1 MALAVVPWPPATS
14 MHPTSSPAPAA
25 LPRQDRHWRSWV
37 EPAGWLG
44 VIGLAIYFLKVSW
57 LKWPDPQI
65 DFGTQLYAPWRL
77 AEGDVLYRDV
87 AQNYGPLSQ
96 SFNALLFAIFGP
108 GLMVLVTANLVIF
121 GLILFT
127 LGRLLRRAWGPG
139 AAILASALFVSVFGF
154 SQYGGIGN
162 SNYATPYAHESTHGF
177 LVCLLLLG
185 SLIRWLEEPGRRRS
199 AVVGFL
205 LGLTAVLK
213 PEFMLAGGLLLG
225 TVFLLRRQS
234 GPSPGRAYLGSGVLG
249 FILPTLFFVLWFALQ
264 LPFPEALRAAT
275 GAWSILL
282 SSPGLAYNPL
292 QAHFLGFDQPGPNFS
307 VHLVWTAG
315 ALLLLTAL
323 AGAAWLSRRVTRAW
337 VEYALAALV
346 MALLAWLALTRIDWL
361 ESGRCLFGVVA
372 VYVGLKVGAVLRT
385 DPGADRISPADCAR
399 ILFAVLALSLLARM
413 ILNGR
418 ISQFGFY
425 QAALAALL
433 IPAVLVGELPAWL
446 KLGRGKV
453 LLVGGTLALILPAM
467 AVLAL
472 RSSLIMALKT
482 EPVGNGRDRFYAFPP
497 SLNHTGR
504 LVFHVSK
511 FLQQQSVPTVLVLPE
526 GLMINYL
533 ARKASPV
540 PPLFFYFHATAH
552 GREALLVQQLEKR
565 PPEWVVLVSRDLR
578 GAGIARY
585 GDESGGGKELLT
597 WIAAHYDQFATAG
610 EDPLNPDEQ
619 GLIVYRRK

>member
-1 MALAVVPWPPATS
+1 L
-14 MHPTSSPAPAA
+14 
-25 LPRQDRHWRSWV
+25 
-37 EPAGWLG
+37 EKIGWLG
-44 VIGLAIYFLKVSW
+44 VLALTAYFLKVSW

-65 DFGTQLYAPWRL
+65 DFGTQLYAPWRM

-96 SFNALLFAIFGP
+96 SFNALLFALFGP
-108 GLMVLVTANLVIF
+108 GLIVLVAANLVIF
-121 GLILFT
+121 GLILLT

-177 LVCLLLLG
+177 LVCLLLAG
-185 SLIRWLEEPGRRRS
+185 SLIRWLEEPTRRRT
-199 AVVGFL
+199 AVIGFL

-213 PEFMLAGGLLLG
+213 PEFMLAGGLLIG
-225 TVFLLRRQS
+225 TAFLLRRQS
-234 GPSPGRAYLGSGVLG
+234 GSPAGRAYLGSGLLG
-249 FILPTLFFVLWFALQ
+249 FILPTAGFVLWFTLQ
-264 LPFPEALRAAT
+264 LPFTEALRAAT

-282 SSPGLAYNPL
+282 SSPDLAYNSL
-292 QAHFLGFDQPGPNFS
+292 QAHFLGFDQPGPNFA
-307 VHLVWTAG
+307 VHLVWSVG
-315 ALLLLTAL
+315 ALALLAAL
-323 AGAAWLSRRVTRAW
+323 AGAAWLSRRVTRTW
-337 VEYALAALV
+337 VEYSLAVVV

-361 ESGRCLFGVVA
+361 ESGRCLLGVTV
-372 VYVGLKVGAVLRT
+372 VYLGLKVWAVWRT
-385 DPGADRISPADCAR
+385 DSGPDRISPADRTR

-413 ILNGR
+413 VLNGR

-433 IPAVLVGELPAWL
+433 IPAVLVGELPARL
-446 KLGRGKV
+446 KLVRGKV

-467 AVLAL
+467 AVLGL
-472 RSSLIMALKT
+472 RSRLIMALKT

-511 FLQQQSVPTVLVLPE
+511 FLQQQSAPTVLVLPE

-533 ARKASPV
+533 ARKPSPV

-552 GREALLVQQLEKR
+552 GREALLVQQLEER
-565 PPEWVVLVSRDLR
+565 PPEWVVLLSRDLR
-578 GAGIARY
+578 GAGIERY
-585 GDESGGGKELLT
+585 GAKSGSGKELLA
-597 WIAAHYDQFATAG
+597 WVAGHYNQFATAAD
-610 EDPLNPDEQ
+610 DPFDPDQQ

>member
-1 MALAVVPWPPATS
+1 MAPSLHSPPPEPQAG
-14 MHPTSSPAPAA
+14 
-25 LPRQDRHWRSWV
+25 RHGRPGWL

-44 VIGLAIYFLKVSW
+44 VLGLLAYSLQVSW

-65 DFGTQLYAPWRL
+65 DFGTQLYAPWRMI
-77 AEGDVLYRDV
+77 EGDVLYRDV

-96 SFNALLFAIFGP
+96 SFNALLFAVFGP
-108 GLMVLVTANLVIF
+108 GLIVLVAANLAIF

-154 SQYGGIGN
+154 SQYGGVGN

-185 SLIRWLEEPGRRRS
+185 GLIRWLEEPTRRHS
-199 AVVGFL
+199 AGVGFL

-213 PEFMLAGGLLLG
+213 PEFMLAGGLLTGATL
-225 TVFLLRRQS
+225 LLRRHS
-234 GPSPGRAYLGSGVLG
+234 GSPPGRAYLGAGLLG
-249 FILPTLFFVLWFALQ
+249 FILPTAFFALWFALQ
-264 LPFPEALRAAT
+264 LPLPEALRAAT

-282 SSPGLAYNPL
+282 ASPDLASNPL
-292 QAHFLGFDQPGPNFS
+292 QAYFLGFDKPASNFA

-315 ALLLLTAL
+315 ALALLAAL
-323 AGAAWLSRRVTRAW
+323 AGAAWLSRHVTRTWA
-337 VEYALAALV
+337 EYALATLA
-346 MALLAWLALTRIDWL
+346 MALLAWLALTRINWL
-361 ESGRCLFGVVA
+361 ESGRCLFGVAA
-372 VYVGLKVGAVLRT
+372 VYLGLKVWVVLRT
-385 DPGADRISPADCAR
+385 DAGPDRISPADCAR

-418 ISQFGFY
+418 IAQFGFY
-425 QAALAALL
+425 QAALAAVL
-433 IPAVLVGELPAWL
+433 IPAVLVGELSAWL
-446 KLGRGKV
+446 KLERGKV
-453 LLVGGTLALILPAM
+453 LLIGGTLALILPAM

-472 RSSLIMALKT
+472 RSRLIMALKT

-511 FLQQQSVPTVLVLPE
+511 FLQQQSAPTVLVLPE

-533 ARKASPV
+533 ARKPSPV

-565 PPEWVVLVSRDLR
+565 PPEWVVLLSRDLR
-578 GAGIARY
+578 GAGIERY
-585 GDESGGGKELLT
+585 GAGSGSGKELLA
-597 WIAAHYDQFATAG
+597 WVAGHYNQFATAAD
-610 EDPLNPDEQ
+610 DPFNPDQQ